1 MADKYTRPPSPPSR
15 GISSITGLILAG
27 GAGRRMG
34 GADKGLLDFQGRPLV
49 AHVIERLAP
58 QVGSLLISA
67 NRNLDIYAQFGHP
80 LVSDD
85 QPDYPGPLAGLAAGL
100 AICPTEW
107 LVCVP
112 CDCPALPLDLVN
124 RLWIAAQGQSA
135 TIAVTSTCGRMQPTF
150 QLCQRSLLPALL
162 AYLASGERKVGGWC
176 RTQSAIEVAFAD
188 TTAFRNLNSP
198 DELVAP
204 Q

>member
-1 MADKYTRPPSPPSR
+1 VDKTSQ
-15 GISSITGLILAG
+15 ITGLILAG

-34 GADKGLLDFQGRPLV
+34 GTDKGLLDYQGRPLV
-49 AHVIERLAP
+49 AHVLERLSP

-67 NRNLDIYAQFGHP
+67 NRNLDVYAQFGHP

-100 AICPTEW
+100 AVCPGEW

-112 CDCPALPLDLVN
+112 CDCPALPLDLVK
-124 RLWIAAQGQSA
+124 RLLAPAQDRSAA
-135 TIAVTSTCGRMQPTF
+135 IAVATTGGRMQPTF
-150 QLCQRSLLPALL
+150 QLCRRCLLPALL

-176 RTQSAIEVAFAD
+176 HAQSAIEVDFAD
-188 TTAFRNLNSP
+188 TPAFRNLNSP
-198 DELVAP
+198 DELAAV

>member
-1 MADKYTRPPSPPSR
+1 
-15 GISSITGLILAG
+15 
-27 GAGRRMG
+27 MG
-34 GADKGLLDFQGRPLV
+34 GADKGLIDFQGRPLV

-58 QVGSLLISA
+58 QVDSLLISA
-67 NRNLDIYAQFGHP
+67 NRNLDVYADFGYP

-100 AICPTEW
+100 AVCPTEW

-112 CDCPALPLDLVN
+112 CDCPALPLDLVG
-124 RLWIAAQGQSA
+124 RLWTAAQEQPA
-135 TIAVTSTCGRMQPTF
+135 PIAVAATGGRMQPTF
-150 QLCQRSLLPALL
+150 QLCRRSLLLALL

-176 RTQSAIEVAFAD
+176 RTQAAVEVDFAD
-188 TTAFRNLNSP
+188 TVAFRNLNSP
-198 DELVAP
+198 DELAAP

>member
-1 MADKYTRPPSPPSR
+1 VDKV
-15 GISSITGLILAG
+15 TGLILAG

-34 GADKGLLDFQGRPLV
+34 GADKGLLDYQGQPLV
-49 AHVIERLAP
+49 AQVLARLAP
-58 QVGSLLISA
+58 QVDSLLISA
-67 NRNLDIYAQFGHP
+67 NRHLDVYARFGHP

-100 AICPTEW
+100 AACPGEW

-112 CDCPALPLDLVN
+112 CDCPALPLDLVK
-124 RLWIAAQGQSA
+124 RLLVAAQDRSA
-135 TIAVTSTCGRMQPTF
+135 AIAVATTGGRMQPTF
-150 QLCQRSLLPALL
+150 QLCRRSLLPALL

-176 RTQSAIEVAFAD
+176 RAQAAIEVEFTD
-188 TTAFRNLNSP
+188 TSAFRNLNRP
-198 DELVAP
+198 DELAAA

>member
-1 MADKYTRPPSPPSR
+1 MADKA
-15 GISSITGLILAG
+15 IQVTGLILAG

-34 GADKGLLDFQGRPLV
+34 GADKGLLDYQGRPLV
-49 AHVIERLAP
+49 AHVLERLAP
-58 QVGSLLISA
+58 QVDSLLISA
-67 NRNLDIYAQFGHP
+67 NRNQDIYAGFGYP

-100 AICPTEW
+100 AACPTEW

-112 CDCPALPLDLVN
+112 CDCPALPLDLVS
-124 RLWIAAQGQSA
+124 RLWATAQDLFAAITVA
-135 TIAVTSTCGRMQPTF
+135 STGGRMQPTF

-176 RTQSAIEVAFAD
+176 RAQAAVELDFAD
-188 TTAFRNLNSP
+188 SAAFRNLNSP
-198 DELVAP
+198 DELAAP